1 MKKKIFLLLL
11 LSNSY
16 SILNAQTQGP
26 QLVRVTPPSPN
37 VQAFQKYGDIPVSA
51 YTGVPGISIPL
62 YTVKFRDI
70 SVPISISYHAS
81 GIKVSEEASQIG
93 LGWAL
98 NAGGVIS
105 RTVIGA
111 DDFFGNNYFY
121 ANPDLPDP
129 NLPDFADGL
138 GPTRLLQSGCT
149 AELYNK
155 SIPDQPTIQTKY
167 LEDYFGNGY
176 EFQPDQYYY
185 NFQDKSGKF
194 IFKRNRQAIL
204 QKQEKI
210 EITCLD
216 NSGNAWQIKDLNGFI
231 YLFDKYETYVDNTTS
246 STVKS
251 AWYLTKITS
260 PSGNQV
266 TFNYTFESQY
276 IRTIGGYSE
285 TRDVFRTAGAIFEAS
300 WGGTAYPPQYGSAPG
315 QAYTKVTLSSID
327 FTNGLVYFNYSDNRN
342 DVTGDKRLES
352 IEVKSRDAS
361 GNISTTAL
369 KKIIFSYDYFSG
381 GDDPDFSTGYGSPSL
396 RLKLTSVHTEGNYN
410 GNTVIEPP
418 YTFDYHEG
426 DSYTTLPAKTSFA
439 RDHWGYYNGKTY
451 TNSLIPT
458 FVPLSDPLNPV
469 ASVIGNMQTERNTDP
484 AFSQA
489 FSLKMIH
496 YPTGGSTEFQYES
509 NTYDEQL
516 STVNDQTSFHYA
528 PVLALVQTTLT
539 YNGGNK
545 GTVYSAPL
553 DLSNEYSF
561 AINGAQSVVTVSAT
575 FRFSGGLGGNCNDV
589 NLAPN
594 SVYFELYDAGGG
606 RVSRV
611 DPTELSLCNG
621 SNSPCVS
628 CQSGQPVFTYS
639 NSYSLPAGQYTWK
652 AFAANSGS
660 ALKLRDI
667 WATYSYYV
675 PVGTQPAE
683 SDNANSFTFLY
694 AGGLRIK
701 KIIDHDDVNAANDKI
716 KKFIYHYTADKNN
729 DGIPEFYSYG
739 RIMTIPRYNYFE
751 SSIETMGAGGGGSAN
766 WTYKSFH
773 LMRSSDSNIP
783 LNGSASGSVVGYDQ
797 VEEWYGENAEN
808 GKTIFQYEN
817 EPDIVYDYQDG
828 GAPIRPPAG
837 SAVPHPGN
845 GNLKYQADYKN
856 SAGQFILVHDVANS
870 YETRYANE
878 NLVYGIEKRPFK
890 FNCKNPQGNIQC
902 APYTCDLSLL
912 FYHTLNSEW
921 SYLSSTIEKTYNPAD
936 TTRYIASITNY
947 YYDNLA
953 HMLPTRTVITNSK
966 KETITSISKYPLDYT
981 ISGTANNALALGV
994 KNLQDKHLITP
1005 IIEKS
1010 VQKTDAGGNNVG
1022 ILTSLFTSYNTTQT
1036 LPNMILKVDNNSP
1049 LTNFSPASLT
1059 ATSSIIDSRYNPYV
1073 RFNRYD
1079 AFGNIIQQQKE
1090 KDILH
1095 SYVWGYNNSLP
1106 VAEAI
1111 NAASNEIYFSS
1122 FEESGWN
1129 MNMQY
1134 DNTSHCGS
1142 YAGKIIKTT
1151 TGELYSHSNTWLNIN
1166 LTVPTK
1172 FHYSGWIY
1180 SNAPS
1185 VDIYLF
1191 MKRAGEIGY
1200 YSYVDFVTTSTTNK
1214 WVYLEKDFNV
1224 PADVTQLNI
1233 RCDNNGG
1240 GTVWFDDVRIYPSD
1254 AQMTTYTYEPLIGM
1268 TSQCDVNNKVSYYE
1282 YDGLGRLKL
1291 IKDQD
1296 GNILKTFDYNYKN

>member
-1 MKKKIFLLLL
+1 MKKKIFLLLIL
-11 LSNSY
+11 LNSY
-16 SILNAQTQGP
+16 WILNAQTQGP
-26 QLVRVTPPSPN
+26 QLVKVTPPSPN
-37 VQAFQKYGDIPVSA
+37 VQAFQKYGDIPVSP
-51 YTGVPGISIPL
+51 YTGVPNISIPL

-81 GIKVSEEASQIG
+81 GIKVAEEAGQIG

-121 ANPDLPDP
+121 ADPNLPDP
-129 NLPDFADGL
+129 NLPEFADGL
-138 GPTRLLQSGCT
+138 GPTRLLQIGCT

-155 SIPDQPTIQTKY
+155 SIPDQPTIQNKDLSNY
-167 LEDYFGNGY
+167 IGNGSLY

-216 NSGNAWQIKDLNGFI
+216 NSGNAWQLKDLNGFI
-231 YLFDKYETYVDNTTS
+231 YLFDKYETYVDNATS
-246 STVKS
+246 STIKS

-266 TFNYTFESQY
+266 TFNYTIESQY

-285 TRDVFRTAGAIFEAS
+285 TRDVFRTAGIFSGVS
-300 WGGTAYPPQYGSAPG
+300 WSGTAYPPQYGSTPG

-327 FTNGLVYFNYSDNRN
+327 FTNGLAYFNYSDNRN

-352 IEVKSRDAS
+352 IEVKNRDAN
-361 GNISTTAL
+361 GNISATAL

-381 GDDPDFSTGYGSPSL
+381 AADPDFSTGFGSPSL
-396 RLKLTSVHTEGNYN
+396 RLKLTSVHTEGTYN
-410 GNTVIEPP
+410 GNILIEPS
-418 YTFDYHEG
+418 YTFDYYEG
-426 DSYTTLPAKTSFA
+426 DTYNTLPAKTSFA
-439 RDHWGYYNGKTY
+439 RDHWGYYSGKTY
-451 TNSLIPT
+451 TSSLIPS
-458 FVPLSDPLNPV
+458 FAPLSDPLNPIT
-469 ASVIGNMQTERNTDP
+469 SVIGNMQTERNTDP
-484 AFSQA
+484 LFSQA

-516 STVNDQTSFHYA
+516 STINDQTSFHYA
-528 PVLALVQTTLT
+528 PVLALLQTTLT
-539 YNGGNK
+539 YNGSNK
-545 GTVYSAPL
+545 GTIYSAPL

-561 AINGAQSVVTVSAT
+561 AINGAQSVVTISAT

-639 NSYSLPAGQYTWK
+639 NSYSLPAGVYTWK
-652 AFAANSGS
+652 AFAANSGG
-660 ALKLRDI
+660 ALKLQDI
-667 WATYSYYV
+667 RATYSYYV
-675 PVGTQPAE
+675 PVGTQPAG
-683 SDNANSFTFLY
+683 SDNANSLTFLY

-701 KIIDHDDVNAANDKI
+701 KIIDHDGVNSANDKI
-716 KKFIYHYTADKNN
+716 KKFIYHYTADNNN
-729 DGIPEFYSYG
+729 DGTSESYSYG

-766 WTYKSFH
+766 WTYKSIH
-773 LMRSSDSNIP
+773 LMRSSDSNVP

-817 EPDIVYDYQDG
+817 EPDIVYDYEDG
-828 GAPIRPPAG
+828 GTPIRPPAG
-837 SAVPHPGN
+837 SVVPHTGN

-870 YETRYANE
+870 YEIRYANE

-890 FNCKNPQGNIQC
+890 FNCNNPQGNIQC
-902 APYTCDLSLL
+902 TPYACDLSLL
-912 FYHTLNSEW
+912 FYHALNSEW

-936 TTRYIASITNY
+936 TSRYIASIISY
-947 YYDNLA
+947 YYDNPA
-953 HMLPTRTVITNSK
+953 HMLPTRIVTTNSK
-966 KETITSISKYPLDYT
+966 RETITSISKYPLDYT
-981 ISGTANNALALGV
+981 ISGTANNALASGV
-994 KNLQDKHLITP
+994 KKLQDKHLITP
-1005 IIEKS
+1005 VIEKS
-1010 VQKTDAGGNNVG
+1010 VQKADAGGNNVQT
-1022 ILTSLFTSYNTTQT
+1022 LTSVFTSYNTSEA
-1036 LPNMILKVDNNSP
+1036 LPEMILKVDNNSP

-1059 ATSSIIDSRYNPYV
+1059 ATSSTIDSRYNPYI
-1073 RFNRYD
+1073 RFNRCD
-1079 AFGNIIQQQKE
+1079 AFGNIIQQQKD
-1090 KDILH
+1090 KDVLH
-1095 SYVWGYNNSLP
+1095 SYIWGYNNSLP
-1106 VAEAI
+1106 IAEAS

-1122 FEESGWN
+1122 FEENGWDAN
-1129 MNMQY
+1129 LQY
-1134 DNTSHCGS
+1134 DNSFSHSGNT
-1142 YAGKIIKTT
+1142 AGKIVKTT
-1151 TGELYSHSNTWLNIN
+1151 AGELISHSNTWLNVT
-1166 LTVPTK
+1166 LTAPTK

-1180 SNAPS
+1180 SNGPNT
-1185 VDIYLF
+1185 DIYFF
-1191 MKRAGEIGY
+1191 MKKSRRD
-1200 YSYVDFVTTSTTNK
+1200 S
-1214 WVYLEKDFNV
+1214 
-1224 PADVTQLNI
+1224 
-1233 RCDNNGG
+1233 
-1240 GTVWFDDVRIYPSD
+1240 
-1254 AQMTTYTYEPLIGM
+1254 
-1268 TSQCDVNNKVSYYE
+1268 
-1282 YDGLGRLKL
+1282 
-1291 IKDQD
+1291 
-1296 GNILKTFDYNYKN
+1296 IL